1 MPDDRTLNLA
11 IKALKAGEL
20 IGLPTETVYGLAGDA
35 GNADAVARIYALKG
49 RPAFNPL
56 IAHVSSKEMADEIGQ
71 FNELANALAEA
82 FWPGPLTLVVPSE
95 TGSTVTE
102 LARAGL
108 DTQAIRFPDHPI
120 AQTIISGFDAPIV
133 APSANLSG
141 QISPTRA
148 SHVRESFGEA
158 LDIIIDGGASV
169 LGLESTVIA
178 CLEDEATLLRSGT
191 LPVEEIADII
201 GPLRRSETDNEAPR
215 SPGMLSRHYAPDASL
230 RLNVTSPSAD
240 EMFLGFGP
248 ASLNAALNLSDTG
261 DLTEAAANLY
271 HYLRT
276 LDKTAA
282 KIAVAPIPDIGLGLA
297 INDRLRR
304 AALSK

>member
-1 MPDDRTLNLA
+1 MPDDKTLNLA
-11 IKALKAGEL
+11 IEALKAGEL

-35 GNADAVARIYALKG
+35 GNSSAVAKIYALKG

-56 IAHVSSKEMADEIGQ
+56 IAHVSSKGMADEIGQ

-82 FWPGPLTLVVPSE
+82 FWPGPLTIVVPSKP
-95 TGSTVTE
+95 GSSVSE

-108 DTQAIRFPDHPI
+108 NTQAIRFPDHSI
-120 AQTIISGFDAPIV
+120 AQEVISGFGAPIV

-148 SHVRESFGEA
+148 SHVRESFRDT

-178 CLEDEATLLRSGT
+178 CLEGEVTLLRAGS
-191 LPVEEIADII
+191 LPVEDIEDI
-201 GPLRRSETDNEAPR
+201 TGPLRRSETDDVAPK

-230 RLNVTSPSAD
+230 RLNVTSPDAD
-240 EMFLGFGP
+240 EVFLGFGP
-248 ASLNAALNLSDTG
+248 TSQNSALNLSDAG

-276 LDKTAA
+276 LDKTAP
-282 KIAVAPIPDIGLGLA
+282 KIAVAPVPDIGLGLA